1 MKDPFGEGAERI
13 VYEMTEIDVNKQPVG
28 DRFVAKD
35 SKFVLEKQTMGRGF
49 HQSFVKTQRK
59 AAKVAKKFNAAQI
72 EQLNTSTLGI
82 SWLIPCLSR
91 AALNFFATFAALRCV
106 LTND

>member
-1 MKDPFGEGAERI
+1 VGFAVMKDPFGEGAERI

-59 AAKVAKKFNAAQI
+59 AAKVAKKFNAA
-72 EQLNTSTLGI
+72 LDRHGI
-82 SWLIPCLSR
+82 SHDIPRVEVLS
-91 AALNFFATFAALRCV
+91 CSI
-106 LTND
+106 